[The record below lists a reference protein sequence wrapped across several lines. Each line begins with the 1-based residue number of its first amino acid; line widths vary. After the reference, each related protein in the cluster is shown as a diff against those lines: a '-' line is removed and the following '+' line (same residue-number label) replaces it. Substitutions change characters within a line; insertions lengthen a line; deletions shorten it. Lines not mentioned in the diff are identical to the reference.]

1 MQAPEQIEP
10 KRLGDYL
17 EQMSRS
23 VFQTG
28 ISWKVVDNKWPGIKE
43 AFHDFDAEQVANLS
57 SDALDEL
64 TTDTRVIRNRRKIE
78 AIVTNAQKMV
88 DLEAQNGTF
97 RGYLRSQGNFE
108 TAAKDLRKQ
117 FKFLGDM
124 GAFHFLYVVG
134 EEVPSCEDRCAAR
147 GIDPG
152 ARAGR

>member
-17 EQMSRS
+17 EQMSQS

-28 ISWKVVDNKWPGIKE
+28 IKD
-43 AFHDFDAEQVANLS
+43 AFHNFDAEKVANLS
-57 SDALDEL
+57 SDELDEL
-64 TTDTRVIRNRRKIE
+64 TTNTRVIRNRRKIE

-88 DLEAQNGTF
+88 DLGSQHGTF
-97 RGYLRSQGNFE
+97 RGYLRSHGDFE
-108 TAAKDLRKQ
+108 TAAKDLKKQ

-134 EEVPSCEDRCAAR
+134 EEAPSYEDWGAAR

-152 ARAGR
+152 ARTAR